1 LREQPVCGIE
11 GGIVKK
17 AYFIL
22 LHIVIILLIAFIVF
36 QRRRPSGPG
45 APDLVP
51 NEVTQTKTIPVIT
64 AHPTLGDI
72 KYRVTFTG
80 EISGEEEA
88 TLFSDVPGRFL
99 KFLVA
104 EGQYVN
110 KQTPVALIEREIPGL
125 EFEPAQVEAP
135 ISGVISRQ
143 PLESGEAIAPQTPI
157 ARIAK
162 IRKVKVLFQAPEP
175 YAAGVT
181 TGKEITAEVASL
193 GQSFTGK
200 IAWVSTFL
208 DPTARTVSA
217 YALISNSQRS
227 LKPGMFA
234 KVALAVEER
243 MDVLTVPSSA
253 VLGFKEKWMFV
264 AEDGKA
270 RRREV
275 KIGLDDGTRAEIVDG
290 VTADDVIIVVGQEIV
305 EEGDSLNMSSVTEA
319 VKTGD

>member
-1 LREQPVCGIE
+1 
-11 GGIVKK
+11 VKK

-22 LHIVIILLIAFIVF
+22 LHIVIILLITFIIF
-36 QRRRPSGPG
+36 ERRRSS
-45 APDLVP
+45 APETPNPVR
-51 NEVTQTKTIPVIT
+51 NEVVQTKTVPVIT
-64 AHPTLGDI
+64 AHPTIGDI

-80 EISGEEEA
+80 EIGGEEEA

-99 KFLVA
+99 RFLVE
-104 EGQYVN
+104 EGQYVS

-135 ISGVISRQ
+135 ISGVVSRQ
-143 PLESGEAIAPQTPI
+143 PLEAGQAIAPQTPI

-162 IRKVKVLFQAPEP
+162 IGKVKILFQAPET

-181 TGKEITAEVASL
+181 AGKEVIAEVTSL

-200 IAWVSTFL
+200 IAWAATFL

-217 YALISNSQRS
+217 YALINNSQRV

-234 KVALAVEER
+234 KVELVVEER
-243 MDVLTVPSSA
+243 KDVLSVPSSA
-253 VLGFKEKWMFV
+253 VLGFREKWMFV
-264 AEDGKA
+264 AEEGRA

-275 KIGLDDGTRAEIVDG
+275 RIGLDDGIRAEIIDG
-290 VTADDVIIVVGQEIV
+290 VTGDDLMIVVGQEIV
-305 EEGDSLNMSSVTEA
+305 EEGDSLSISVMTE
-319 VKTGD
+319 KTGD